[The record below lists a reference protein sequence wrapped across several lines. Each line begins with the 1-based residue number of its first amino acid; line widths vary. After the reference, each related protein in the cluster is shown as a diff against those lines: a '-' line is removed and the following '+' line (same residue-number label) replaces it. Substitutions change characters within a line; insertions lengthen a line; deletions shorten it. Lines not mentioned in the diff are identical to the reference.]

1 MYFLITIAADKKNLK
16 LKIGIGKVFLL
27 FARNIMFPLLS
38 INCKF
43 FYNSHVY
50 AGLGAGF
57 GGILLMCFVFFIYLR
72 RRRNQNPPS
81 YYLSRS
87 ISSDFSLGKDV
98 EKATTYHG
106 VHLFSYEELVAA
118 TNNFDASKELG
129 DGGFGTVYYGENMN
143 PDLRNHSS
151 SF

>member
-57 GGILLMCFVFFIYLR
+57 GGILLMCFYLR
-72 RRRNQNPPS
+72 RRRK
-81 YYLSRS
+81 RS

-98 EKATTYHG
+98 EETSTYLG
-106 VHLFSYEELVAA
+106 VYLFSYEELVAA
-118 TNNFDASKELG
+118 TNNFDADKELG
-129 DGGFGTVYYGENMN
+129 DGGFGTVYLGEDKN
-143 PDLRNHSS
+143 PSL
-151 SF
+151 